1 MEVSLICIGYGKTP
15 LIYAIEYR
23 TCLSDPSEEDL
34 IEFLVRNGSNVNHV
48 DMSGLTPLFY
58 AIYRGVPSIVAIL
71 LENHADYHFENF
83 LGYSPFRYALGCLSY
98 SNPNEED
105 IYLGRLKVVEILLEK
120 FQSNRDELKQAII
133 GSTPNIPYLF
143 PLFDFIFYCR
153 MENRSNLESI
163 AWEIFQTTS
172 WPCPRTYGNLLIG
185 QNLIVFHQHLEHIV
199 YFLQRMYIDNYQQLL
214 LFYLQR
220 VIKETESS
228 NRFFFLL
235 FCAFLEMSGNHL
247 YTNMLRYFLD
257 NQRIY
262 LFKQRRE
269 MIKSILILCQ
279 QAPIRLTALCRRKVR
294 QTIQTSIDRHVFS
307 FDRILPRNLQRYV
320 LLEELSSFIYTPP
333 TTKRLLN
340 LIEQSIFTS
349 KILLQ

>member
-1 MEVSLICIGYGKTP
+1 M
-15 LIYAIEYR
+15 IYAIEYR
-23 TCLSDPSEEDL
+23 ACLSDPSEEDL
-34 IEFLVRNGSNVNHV
+34 IEFLIGKGSNVNHV

-58 AIYRGVPSIVAIL
+58 AIYRGVPSIVEIL

-98 SNPNEED
+98 SNPTEED
-105 IYLGRLKVVEILLEK
+105 IYHGRLKVVDILLDK
-120 FQSNRDELKQAII
+120 FQSNREELKQAII
-133 GSTPNIPYLF
+133 GSIPNIPYLF

-153 MENRSNLESI
+153 MENRPHLETI
-163 AWEIFQTTS
+163 AWEIFQNTS
-172 WPCPRTYGNLLIG
+172 WPCPRAYGNLLIG

-220 VIKETESS
+220 VIKETESN
-228 NRFFFLL
+228 NRFLFLL
-235 FCAFLEMSGNHL
+235 YCAFVEMAGNDL

-294 QTIQTSIDRHVFS
+294 QTIQTSIDRQLIS
-307 FDRILPRNLQRYV
+307 FDRILPKNLQRYV
-320 LLEELSSFIYTPP
+320 LLEELSSFIYTP
-333 TTKRLLN
+333 TTKRLLH
-340 LIEQSIFTS
+340 LIEQSIS
-349 KILLQ
+349 PSSRILFQ